1 MTDIKKLKK
10 DIQYTSDEVYKL
22 VSKALNYESYR
33 RSKINPNNI
42 SIINREDEL
51 IREISRIGH
60 TTEYT
65 EYPEKLKHIIADH
78 DHRATRW
85 LTNNHKVFDKLFP
98 ERIVTTS
105 NIVYKIS
112 LEDLPMFLDYDTHEF
127 LIQWR
132 LDIKK

>member
-22 VSKALNYESYR
+22 VSKAISCDNYRMSR
-33 RSKINPNNI
+33 VSKGSIPII
-42 SIINREDEL
+42 SREEEL
-51 IREISRIGH
+51 IRNISKICH
-60 TTEYT
+60 SCEYKD
-65 EYPEKLKHIIADH
+65 YPEKLKHIIADH
-78 DHRATRW
+78 DHRETRR
-85 LTNNHKVFDKLFP
+85 LTNNTKFFNKLFP

-112 LEDLPMFLDYDTHEF
+112 LEDLPLFLDYDTHEF